1 MGRGEILNFEFWML
15 DVGLWVGGGMKKLD
29 TASEL
34 KTKGNNDN
42 WKVKLN
48 NIVEELKKSK
58 PKSII
63 LFGSRAR
70 GDFSKYSDIDI
81 AVDID
86 LSFREKRKLKEKIEA
101 ISGLYSV
108 DLVFLNEA
116 QNNFKEKILKE
127 GKVLYAKE

>member
-1 MGRGEILNFEFWML
+1 
-15 DVGLWVGGGMKKLD
+15 MKKLD

-48 NIVEELKKSK
+48 NIVEELKKSE

-81 AVDID
+81 AVDLD
-86 LSFREKRKLKEKIEA
+86 LSFREKRKL
-101 ISGLYSV
+101 
-108 DLVFLNEA
+108 
-116 QNNFKEKILKE
+116 KEKILKE

>member
-1 MGRGEILNFEFWML
+1 ME
-15 DVGLWVGGGMKKLD
+15 KLKLL
-29 TASEL
+29 SEL
-34 KTKGNNDN
+34 KFKEKNDN
-42 WKVKLN
+42 WKIKLY
-48 NIVEELKKSK
+48 NIVEELKKSE

-81 AVDID
+81 AVDLD

-108 DLVFLNEA
+108 DLVFLDEA
-116 QNNFKEKILKE
+116 QDNLKEKILKE

>member
-1 MGRGEILNFEFWML
+1 MNC
-15 DVGLWVGGGMKKLD
+15 GLWVVGEMEKFDLVSK
-29 TASEL
+29 L
-34 KTKGNNDN
+34 KTKGNGDS
-42 WKVKLN
+42 WKIKLH

-81 AVDID
+81 AVDLD
-86 LSFREKRKLKEKIEA
+86 LSFREKRKIKEKIEA
-101 ISGLYSV
+101 ISGFYSV
-108 DLVFLNEA
+108 DLVFLDEA

>member
-1 MGRGEILNFEFWML
+1 MEKLNL
-15 DVGLWVGGGMKKLD
+15 VSK
-29 TASEL
+29 S
-34 KTKGNNDN
+34 KTEVSNDN
-42 WKVKLN
+42 WKVKLH

-70 GDFSKYSDIDI
+70 GDFSKHSDIDI
-81 AVDID
+81 AIDLD
-86 LSFREKRKLKEKIEA
+86 LSFREKRKLKEKIDA

-108 DLVFLNEA
+108 DLIFLDEA
-116 QNNFKEKILKE
+116 QNDFKEKILRE